1 MGKLP
6 DIVLW
11 TGWDRNLRQEG
22 IKGGHLSSSLRP
34 ACIWD
39 VDSQDA
45 MGR

>member
-11 TGWDRNLRQEG
+11 AGWDRCLRQEAV
-22 IKGGHLSSSLRP
+22 KGGHLLSSLRP

>member
-6 DIVLW
+6 DIVLRA
-11 TGWDRNLRQEG
+11 GWDRCLHQDG
-22 IKGGHLSSSLRP
+22 IKGGHLLSSLHL

-39 VDSQDA
+39 VDSQDT